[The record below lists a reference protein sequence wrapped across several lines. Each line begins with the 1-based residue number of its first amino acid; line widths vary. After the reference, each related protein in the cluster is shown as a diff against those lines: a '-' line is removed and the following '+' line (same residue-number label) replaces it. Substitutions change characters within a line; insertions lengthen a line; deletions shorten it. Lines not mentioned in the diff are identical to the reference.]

1 MPKTIT
7 LRIEDKLYDKFKE
20 HAKNENRSLSNF
32 IETATKKY
40 VEEIEYIDEYEMEE
54 ILNNKELL
62 ESLKKGSDDVKQ
74 RRGKF
79 VW

>member
-79 VW
+79 V